1 MPEAIRKYCEFYYA
15 EAERLAARLAPVFRF
30 VETAQM
36 NDRDYQAGILDFVR
50 DSRART
56 YLYGRPHPSVRI
68 RRRGIGGCRQ
78 SAPRIGARL
87 RPCSAM
93 VTFSVIIGTR
103 NRPSQFREAL
113 RSVPTPDL
121 RRH

>member
-1 MPEAIRKYCEFYYA
+1 
-15 EAERLAARLAPVFRF
+15 
-30 VETAQM
+30 
-36 NDRDYQAGILDFVR
+36 
-50 DSRART
+50 
-56 YLYGRPHPSVRI
+56 
-68 RRRGIGGCRQ
+68 
-78 SAPRIGARL
+78 
-87 RPCSAM
+87 M